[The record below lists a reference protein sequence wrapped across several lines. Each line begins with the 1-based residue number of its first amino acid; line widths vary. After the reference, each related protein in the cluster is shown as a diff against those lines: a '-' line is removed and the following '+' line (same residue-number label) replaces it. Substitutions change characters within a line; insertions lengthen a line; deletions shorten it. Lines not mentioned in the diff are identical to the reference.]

1 MKGRLNLFQR
11 TMLRWR
17 ALHPY
22 NAVHVL
28 QIDAPLDCARLRAG
42 IARTLQDEGLTG
54 LTLDSARGR
63 YEYRG
68 GAATVSLTLVS
79 AGADAKGAAADRI
92 EHELNSGFPHDGA
105 IEPFR
110 FFVVDSGES
119 FLLGLAYDHFI
130 AGGDSILVLMKDLH
144 DAYVDGERFTPRRLD
159 CYPPA
164 YGRLLLRHAG
174 RLVLGLPGL
183 IDVIRSC
190 RNTARPHY
198 REGVPATNAFLLRTV
213 DAATLTRALGVSTPG
228 VSTPGVPKNGGVT
241 LNDLLLALLLHA
253 MAPLAGERRAGR
265 RCEMAVASII
275 NLRRDFQPPATAVF
289 GQFLSSFRIS
299 HPMPAGQ
306 DLAALALDVGVQTQR
321 TKRRKL
327 YLQTLLAIAGS
338 ALAWR
343 FLSPE
348 KRAGFYAKNYPIWG
362 GVSLLNVDPLWSGV
376 GERKPADYFRGVPT
390 GPMSP
395 LVVAASTTNGVL
407 HLGFSWRLAAFDR
420 QTIEGVAT
428 RMVDGLRSL
437 PL

>member
-17 ALHPY
+17 ELHPY

-28 QIDAPLDCARLRAG
+28 QIDAPLDCVRLRAG

-54 LTLDSARGR
+54 LTLDSTRGR

-68 GAATVSLTLVS
+68 GPATVSLTRVS
-79 AGADAKGAAADRI
+79 AGADAKLAAAEMI
-92 EHELNSGFPHDGA
+92 ERELNFKFPHDGA

-110 FFVVDSGES
+110 FFVIDCGES
-119 FLLGLAYDHFI
+119 FLLGIAYDHFI
-130 AGGDSILVLMKDLH
+130 AGGDSILVLMKDLQ
-144 DAYVDGERFTPRRLD
+144 DAYVNGERFTPRRLD
-159 CYPPA
+159 RYPPA
-164 YGRLLLRHAG
+164 YGRLLVRHVC

-198 REGVPATNAFLLRTV
+198 REGVPATNAFLLRTI
-213 DAATLTRALGVSTPG
+213 DAATLTRALAVA
-228 VSTPGVPKNGGVT
+228 KNGGVT
-241 LNDLLLALLLHA
+241 FNDLLLALLIHS
-253 MAPLAGERRAGR
+253 MAPLADERRGRR
-265 RCEMAVASII
+265 RCEVAVASII
-275 NLRRDFQPPATAVF
+275 NLRGDFQPPATAVF
-289 GQFLSSFRIS
+289 GQFLSSFRVT

-306 DLAALALDVGVQTQR
+306 HLAALAQDVRVQTQR

-348 KRAGFYAKNYPIWG
+348 KRAGYYAKNYPIWG
-362 GVSLLNVDPLWSGV
+362 GVSLLNVDALWSGA

-390 GPMSP
+390 GPMTP
-395 LVVAASTTNGVL
+395 LVVAASTVNGIL
-407 HLGFSWRLAAFDR
+407 HLGFSWRVAAFDR
-420 QTIEGVAT
+420 ETVERIAT
-428 RMVDGLRSL
+428 RFAEGLGSL
-437 PL
+437 SL